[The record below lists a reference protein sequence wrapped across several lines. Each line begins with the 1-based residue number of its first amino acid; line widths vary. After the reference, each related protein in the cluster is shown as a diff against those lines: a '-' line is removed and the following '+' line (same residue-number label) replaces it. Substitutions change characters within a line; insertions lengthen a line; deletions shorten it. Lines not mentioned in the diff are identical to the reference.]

1 MTKEGSPMTLQG
13 RSYRHIE
20 NRKGQALAEMA
31 LILPV
36 LLLLVFGMIE
46 MSNAW
51 RTFQIVTNSAREGAR
66 VAILTASDVGDIR
79 TRIDQAIDRGGL
91 TPGLAAITIECFEAN
106 GDAAGAACTTS
117 GQEARIRVEYP
128 FTFQVLGRLGGLAPI
143 RIGST
148 STMRHE

>member
-1 MTKEGSPMTLQG
+1 MSIRRRVSRRLRG
-13 RSYRHIE
+13 RR
-20 NRKGQALAEMA
+20 GQALAEMA
-31 LILPV
+31 LILPI

-66 VAILTASDVGDIR
+66 VAILTTSNEADIR
-79 TRIDQAIDRGGL
+79 LRVQQAIERGGL
-91 TPGLAAITIECFEAN
+91 NAGLATVTVQCFEAN

-117 GQEARIRVEYP
+117 GQEARIRVAFP

-143 RIGST
+143 TIAST

>member
-1 MTKEGSPMTLQG
+1 MALQG
-13 RSYRHIE
+13 RSYRHFG

-66 VAILTASDVGDIR
+66 VAILTTSDVPEIQE
-79 TRIDQAIDRGGL
+79 RIVQAIERGGL
-91 TPGLAAITIECFEAN
+91 DSGLASLTIQCFEAN

-117 GQEARIRVEYP
+117 GQEARVRVEYP

-143 RIGST
+143 TIGST

>member
-1 MTKEGSPMTLQG
+1 MSTRTPSTG
-13 RSYRHIE
+13 RLR

-31 LILPV
+31 IILPV
-36 LLLLVFGMIE
+36 LLLLIFGMIE

-66 VAILTASDVGDIR
+66 VAILTTSDEADIR
-79 TRIDQAIDRGGL
+79 TRVEQSIQNGGL
-91 TPGLAAITIECFEAN
+91 IPGLANVTVECFEVN

-128 FTFQVLGRLGGLAPI
+128 FSFQALGRLGGLAPI
-143 RIGST
+143 TIGST

>member
-1 MTKEGSPMTLQG
+1 MSIPWHFSRRLG
-13 RSYRHIE
+13 
-20 NRKGQALAEMA
+20 NRRGQALAEMA

-66 VAILTASDVGDIR
+66 VAILTASDATDIR

-91 TPGLAAITIECFEAN
+91 NPGLANVTIQCFEVN

-143 RIGST
+143 TIGST